1 MAEMRH
7 SSLSAMGDTI
17 KLDSKQCWGECVSEV
32 LTGCWVRVG
41 TGGHF
46 QGWLATSSKGK
57 DVLPYD
63 SSASSSQLEQML
75 TGRCARVHRKLAL
88 WLLRV
93 RNSNPLQERGQ
104 TASVQ
109 GRNVICEVTWMDI
122 NMAAHEVQMCI
133 RNTQCFCLHETRTGK
148 GNPQLRTVF
157 SFWESRIFILGHGC
171 ALVCSSQVI
180 YYLYKSL

>member
-57 DVLPYD
+57 DILPYD

-75 TGRCARVHRKLAL
+75 TGRCAGFTESLLYDCYELEIATPCRSVDRLPLFRGEMWSVKSRGWISTWQPMRCKCVYETHNASAYMRQGQAKATHNWEQCSLSGRAESLSWVMGVH
-88 WLLRV
+88 
-93 RNSNPLQERGQ
+93 
-104 TASVQ
+104 
-109 GRNVICEVTWMDI
+109 
-122 NMAAHEVQMCI
+122 
-133 RNTQCFCLHETRTGK
+133 
-148 GNPQLRTVF
+148 
-157 SFWESRIFILGHGC
+157 
-171 ALVCSSQVI
+171 
-180 YYLYKSL
+180 